1 MTASLVVR
9 LLLCVLLLCIL
20 RARAEEKCGAE
31 VKLLLLPSEV
41 RSAVRSFHAGRDV
54 RGEVYFFDTPTLDLW
69 SRGIIVRVRR
79 GITAD
84 LTVKVRPSNDKEIQG
99 VSAPNARFKCELDL
113 TGGTAVRSH
122 SIQIKFN
129 GAVPQNG
136 REVSEMLSSAQKDL
150 IDQVRSSVDW
160 NRVRRIAE
168 IKSTDWEIDNQ
179 PPFPKLML
187 ELWKWPT
194 GTVLELSTKV
204 AYDAANTAYSDL
216 QRLAAEKK
224 LSPSSK
230 QTSKTTLALGDI
242 AHVPVQ

>member
-1 MTASLVVR
+1 M
-9 LLLCVLLLCIL
+9 
-20 RARAEEKCGAE
+20 
-31 VKLLLLPSEV
+31 
-41 RSAVRSFHAGRDV
+41 

-99 VSAPNARFKCELDL
+99 VSGPNTGFKCELDL
-113 TGGTAVRSH
+113 TGGTAVPSH

-129 GAVPQNG
+129 VAVPLNG
-136 REVSEMLSSAQKDL
+136 REVFEMLSSAQKDL
-150 IDQVRSSVDW
+150 IDQVHSSIDW

-168 IKSTDWEIDNQ
+168 IKSTDWKIYDQ
-179 PPFPKLML
+179 PPFPKLVL
-187 ELWKWPT
+187 EFWEWPT
-194 GTVLELSTKV
+194 GSVLELSAKV
-204 AYDAANTAYSDL
+204 PYDAATTAYSGL

-230 QTSKTTLALGDI
+230 QTAKTTLALGDI
-242 AHVPVQ
+242 AHLTLQ